1 MSNVICIGNK
11 NVVMP
16 YSAVGFD
23 IKVVSEPE
31 EAAQA
36 VENAIESGYSLI
48 FVQEDYYGHISDL
61 IEKTM
66 EMAVP
71 VISAIPGPLGAS
83 GRAFENLRE
92 IIKKAIGADIF

>member
-23 IKVVSEPE
+23 IRVVSNAE
-31 EAAQA
+31 EAIRA
-36 VENAIESGYSLI
+36 VNEALEGEYSLI
-48 FVQEDYYGHISDL
+48 FVQEDYYEEISEI

-66 EMAVP
+66 ESAIP

-83 GRAFENLRE
+83 GKAFENLRE

>member
-23 IKVVSEPE
+23 IKIVNSAE
-31 EAAQA
+31 EAVEA
-36 VENAIESGYSLI
+36 VEKAIGDGYSLI
-48 FVQEDYYGHISDL
+48 FVQEDYYGHISEL

-71 VISAIPGPLGAS
+71 VISAIPGPLGTS
-83 GRAFENLRE
+83 GKAFENLRE

>member
-23 IKVVSEPE
+23 IRVVNSAE
-31 EAAQA
+31 EAVEA
-36 VENAIESGYSLI
+36 VKSAMDGYSLI
-48 FVQEDYYGHISDL
+48 FVQEDYYEHLTEL

-66 EMAVP
+66 EKAVP
-71 VISAIPGPLGAS
+71 VISAIPGPLGSS

-92 IIKKAIGADIF
+92 IIKRAIGADIF

>member
-23 IKVVSEPE
+23 IKVVSNAE
-31 EAAQA
+31 EAVEA
-36 VENAIESGYSLI
+36 VNRALEDKYSLI
-48 FVQEDYYGHISDL
+48 FVQEDYYENISEI

-66 EMAVP
+66 ESAIP

-83 GRAFENLRE
+83 GKAFDKLRE
-92 IIKKAIGADIF
+92 IIKRAIGADIF

>member
-23 IKVVSEPE
+23 IRVVSNAE
-31 EAAQA
+31 EAIRA
-36 VENAIESGYSLI
+36 VNEALEGKYSLI
-48 FVQEDYYGHISDL
+48 FVQEDYYEEISEI

-66 EMAVP
+66 ESAIP

-83 GRAFENLRE
+83 GKAFENLRE

>member
-23 IKVVSEPE
+23 IRVVNSAE
-31 EAAQA
+31 EAVEA
-36 VENAIESGYSLI
+36 VKSAMDGYSLI
-48 FVQEDYYGHISDL
+48 FVQEDYYENLSDL

-66 EMAVP
+66 EKAVP
-71 VISAIPGPLGAS
+71 VISAIPGPLGSS

-92 IIKKAIGADIF
+92 IIKRAIGADIF

>member
-23 IKVVSEPE
+23 IEVVDDPDG
-31 EAAQA
+31 ARQA
-36 VENAIESGYSLI
+36 VDRAIRDGYSLI
-48 FVQEDYYGHISDL
+48 FVQEDYYSHISDL

-66 EMAVP
+66 EVAVP
-71 VISAIPGPLGAS
+71 VISAIPGPMGAS
-83 GRAFENLRE
+83 GGAFENLRE

>member
-23 IKVVSEPE
+23 IRIVSNSE
-31 EAAQA
+31 EAVKA
-36 VENAIESGYSLI
+36 VNDAIEGKYSLI
-48 FVQEDYYGHISDL
+48 FVQEDYYEDISDV

-66 EMAVP
+66 ENAVP

-83 GRAFENLRE
+83 GKAFDKLRE
-92 IIKKAIGADIF
+92 IIKRAIGADIF

>member
-23 IKVVSEPE
+23 IRVVSNAE
-31 EAAQA
+31 EAIRA
-36 VENAIESGYSLI
+36 VNEALKGKYSLI
-48 FVQEDYYGHISDL
+48 FVQEDYYEEISEI

-66 EMAVP
+66 ESAIP

-83 GRAFENLRE
+83 GKAFENLRE

>member
-23 IKVVSEPE
+23 IRVVNSAE
-31 EAAQA
+31 EAVEA
-36 VENAIESGYSLI
+36 VKSALDGYSLI
-48 FVQEDYYGHISDL
+48 FVQEDYYEHLSDL

-66 EMAVP
+66 EKAVP
-71 VISAIPGPLGAS
+71 VISAIPGPLGSS

-92 IIKKAIGADIF
+92 IIKRAIGADIF

>member
-23 IKVVSEPE
+23 IKVVNNKD
-31 EAAQA
+31 EAVRA
-36 VENAIESGYSLI
+36 VTEAMENDYSLI
-48 FVQEDYYGHISDL
+48 FVQEDYYEHMADL

-66 EMAVP
+66 EKAVP
-71 VISAIPGPLGAS
+71 VISAIPGPLGSS
-83 GRAFENLRE
+83 GKAFENLRE
-92 IIKKAIGADIF
+92 IIKRAIGADIF

>member
-23 IKVVSEPE
+23 IRVVNSAE
-31 EAAQA
+31 EAVEA
-36 VENAIESGYSLI
+36 VKSAMDGYSLI
-48 FVQEDYYGHISDL
+48 FVQEDYYEHLTDL

-66 EMAVP
+66 EKAVP
-71 VISAIPGPLGAS
+71 VISAIPGPLGSS

-92 IIKKAIGADIF
+92 IIKRAIGADIF

>member
-23 IKVVSEPE
+23 IKVVNSAE
-31 EAAQA
+31 EAVEA
-36 VENAIESGYSLI
+36 VKSAMDGYSLI
-48 FVQEDYYGHISDL
+48 FVQEDYYEHLTDL

-66 EMAVP
+66 EKAVP
-71 VISAIPGPLGAS
+71 VISAIPGPLGSS

-92 IIKKAIGADIF
+92 IIKRAIGADIF

>member
-23 IKVVSEPE
+23 IRVVNSAE
-31 EAAQA
+31 EAVEA
-36 VENAIESGYSLI
+36 VKSAMDGYSLI
-48 FVQEDYYGHISDL
+48 FVQEDYYEHLSDL

-66 EMAVP
+66 EKAVP
-71 VISAIPGPLGAS
+71 VISAIPGALGSS

-92 IIKKAIGADIF
+92 IIKRAIGADIF